1 MPGNSFL
8 YRICQ
13 KKTLLKSVLLS
24 EWLREDMIKFTAI
37 HHRPIDIRNEGFFL
51 QETEKVSI
59 NFTFNVELWATSKT
73 NKEN

>member
-1 MPGNSFL
+1 
-8 YRICQ
+8 
-13 KKTLLKSVLLS
+13 
-24 EWLREDMIKFTAI
+24 MIKFTAI
-37 HHRPIDIRNEGFFL
+37 HHRQIDIRNAGFFL